1 MRDGSGAR
9 AGNEAAPRNVIRMEI
24 SPQLKNQ
31 LNQLE
36 QIRQQIQVLMAQR
49 SQLETQRKE
58 VELAMEG
65 LEGLP
70 EGSTVYKSAGAL
82 LIRSDDRGILKTEL
96 TEDKESLGLR
106 IATLEKQ
113 EKKLRERFEELQDT
127 VQKALEKGPEGEA
140 NT

>member
-1 MRDGSGAR
+1 
-9 AGNEAAPRNVIRMEI
+9 MEI

-70 EGSTVYKSAGAL
+70 EDSTVYKSAGAL
-82 LIRSDDRGILKTEL
+82 LIRSDDRGALKTEL

-106 IATLEKQ
+106 IATLERQ

-127 VQKALEKGPEGEA
+127 VQKALETGPEGEA